1 MAKQLMIYERAVP
14 VSVDAH
20 KDWSVKSEN
29 DFGFAREVNS
39 VPVLAA
45 EFAPTAMEYTII
57 FAGDGDVV
65 FPSVIL
71 GMKEGN
77 NAHVKKDGSWDGRY
91 VPAFFRRYPFVF
103 AASEDQ
109 STFTLCIDEEFEGLN
124 KKGKGERLF
133 DAEGKRTQYL
143 ENVLAF
149 STEYQAQF
157 TRTQAFA
164 KRLQD
169 LDLLEPA
176 QAQFSLAGGER
187 TQLTGFKTIN
197 REKLRNLPAE
207 TLAEMA
213 KTDELELCYL
223 HLQSL
228 NNLTPMTQRI
238 AARDGEAKD
247 ASRSTLGSPQDQNKK
262 GPQQMLRAFYY
273 GIMRLLGP

>member
-14 VSVDAH
+14 VSVEAH
-20 KDWSVKSEN
+20 KGWSVKTDN
-29 DFGFAREVNS
+29 TFGFARGVNS

-45 EFAPTAMEYTII
+45 EFAPAAMEYTII

-71 GMKEGN
+71 GMKEGQ
-77 NAHVKKDGSWDGRY
+77 NAHVKDDGTWDGRY

-109 STFTLCIDEEFEGLN
+109 QTFTLCIDEEYEGLN
-124 KKGKGERLF
+124 KKDKGERLF
-133 DAEGKRTQYL
+133 DGDGKRTQYL

-164 KRLQD
+164 KRLHD

-187 TQLTGFKTIN
+187 MQLSGFKTIN
-197 REKLRNLPAE
+197 RDKLRNLPAA

-238 AARDGEAKD
+238 AARTKTSD
-247 ASRSTLGSPQDQNKK
+247 A
-262 GPQQMLRAFYY
+262 A
-273 GIMRLLGP
+273 

>member
-14 VSVDAH
+14 VSADAH
-20 KDWSVKSEN
+20 KGWSVKFEN
-29 DFGFAREVNS
+29 DFSFARDVNS

-45 EFAPTAMEYTII
+45 EFAAAAMEYTII

-77 NAHVKKDGSWDGRY
+77 NAHVNEDGSWDGRY

-103 AASEDQ
+103 AASDDGQ
-109 STFTLCIDEEFEGLN
+109 TFTLCIDEEYEGLN

-133 DAEGKRTQYL
+133 DADGNKTQYL

-157 TRTQAFA
+157 NRTQAFA
-164 KRLQD
+164 KRLND
-169 LDLLEPA
+169 LGLLEPA
-176 QAQFSLAGGER
+176 QAQFNLAGGER

-197 REKLRNLPAE
+197 RDKLRNLPAE
-207 TLAEMA
+207 TLAQMA

-238 AARDGEAKD
+238 AARSKSNA
-247 ASRSTLGSPQDQNKK
+247 A
-262 GPQQMLRAFYY
+262 
-273 GIMRLLGP
+273 

>member
-14 VSVDAH
+14 VSVEAH
-20 KDWSVKSEN
+20 KSWSVKSSN
-29 DFGFAREVNS
+29 DFGFARMVNS

-71 GMKEGN
+71 GMKEGS
-77 NAHVKKDGSWDGRY
+77 NAHVNEDGTWNGNY

-103 AASEDQ
+103 AASDDQ

-133 DAEGKRTQYL
+133 DAEGNRTQYL
-143 ENVLAF
+143 EQVLAF

-164 KRLQD
+164 KRLAD

-176 QAQFSLAGGER
+176 QAQFNLAGGER

-197 REKLRNLPAE
+197 RDKLRNLPAE

-238 AARDGEAKD
+238 AAREEAAAAK
-247 ASRSTLGSPQDQNKK
+247 
-262 GPQQMLRAFYY
+262 
-273 GIMRLLGP
+273 

>member
-1 MAKQLMIYERAVP
+1 M
-14 VSVDAH
+14 
-20 KDWSVKSEN
+20 EN
-29 DFGFAREVNS
+29 DGCT
-39 VPVLAA
+39 LAA
-45 EFAPTAMEYTII
+45 ECCVPAHICNGGQSIRA
-57 FAGDGDVV
+57 AGQRGEPDQLDHVCAHDEVSRKAGGDKAGCGREINRFEIRDAIAVIAGEGDVV

-71 GMKEGN
+71 GMKEGE
-77 NAHVKKDGSWDGRY
+77 NACVNEDGTWDGRY
-91 VPAFFRRYPFVF
+91 VPAYFRRYPFVF
-103 AASEDQ
+103 AVSDDQ
-109 STFTLCIDEEFEGLN
+109 ETFTLCIDEEFSGLN
-124 KKGKGERLF
+124 KTGKGERLF
-133 DAEGKRTQYL
+133 DADGERTQYL

-157 TRTQAFA
+157 ARTKAFA
-164 KRLQD
+164 KRLLS

-176 QAQFSLAGGER
+176 QAQFNLAGGER

-238 AARDGEAKD
+238 SGRLKYIFGGRGGSGRFLSGFA
-247 ASRSTLGSPQDQNKK
+247 LG
-262 GPQQMLRAFYY
+262 A
-273 GIMRLLGP
+273 

>member
-14 VSVDAH
+14 ISVEAH
-20 KDWSVKSEN
+20 KGWSVKSTGTYN
-29 DFGFAREVNS
+29 FAREINS
-39 VPVLAA
+39 VPILAA
-45 EFAPTAMEYTII
+45 EFSASALEYAII
-57 FAGDGDVV
+57 FAGDGEVV

-71 GMKEGN
+71 GMKEGE
-77 NAHVKKDGSWDGRY
+77 NACLKSDGTWDGRY
-91 VPAFFRRYPFVF
+91 VPAFLRRYPFVF

-109 STFTLCIDEEFEGLN
+109 QTFTLCIDESYEGLN
-124 KKGKGERLF
+124 KDGRGERLF
-133 DAEGKRTQYL
+133 DEDGNRTQYL

-164 KRLQD
+164 KRLVE

-176 QAQFSLAGGER
+176 QAQFNLAGGQR

-207 TLAEMA
+207 TLAAMA
-213 KTDELELCYL
+213 KSDELELCYL

-228 NNLTPMTQRI
+228 NNLTPMTQRVGARKQAEET
-238 AARDGEAKD
+238 AA
-247 ASRSTLGSPQDQNKK
+247 
-262 GPQQMLRAFYY
+262 
-273 GIMRLLGP
+273 

>member
-14 VSVDAH
+14 VSIEAH
-20 KDWSVKSEN
+20 KGWSVKAEN

-45 EFAPTAMEYTII
+45 EFATSAMEYTII
-57 FAGDGDVV
+57 FAGEGDVV

-71 GMKEGN
+71 GMKEGQN
-77 NAHVKKDGSWDGRY
+77 SHVKADGSWDGRY

-109 STFTLCIDEEFEGLN
+109 GTFTLCIDEEYEGLN

-133 DAEGKRTQYL
+133 DADGKRTQYL

-187 TQLTGFKTIN
+187 TQLSGFKTIN

-238 AARDGEAKD
+238 AARDGATD
-247 ASRSTLGSPQDQNKK
+247 A
-262 GPQQMLRAFYY
+262 A
-273 GIMRLLGP
+273 

>member
-14 VSVDAH
+14 ISIEAH
-20 KDWSVKSEN
+20 KDWSVKSDN
-29 DFGFAREVNS
+29 TYGFARDVNS

-45 EFAPTAMEYTII
+45 EFAPAAMEYTII

-71 GMKEGN
+71 GMKEGQ
-77 NAHVKKDGSWDGRY
+77 NAHVKSDNTWDGRY

-103 AASEDQ
+103 AASDDQ
-109 STFTLCIDEEFEGLN
+109 STFTLCIDEEYEGLN
-124 KKGKGERLF
+124 KKGQGERLF
-133 DAEGKRTQYL
+133 DADGNRTQYL

-149 STEYQAQF
+149 STEYQGQF

-164 KRLQD
+164 KRLLD

-176 QAQFSLAGGER
+176 QAQFNLAGGER
-187 TQLTGFKTIN
+187 TQLSGFKTIN
-197 REKLRNLPAE
+197 RDKLRNLPAE

-228 NNLTPMTQRI
+228 NNLTPMTQRL
-238 AARDGEAKD
+238 AARSESD
-247 ASRSTLGSPQDQNKK
+247 A
-262 GPQQMLRAFYY
+262 A
-273 GIMRLLGP
+273 

>member
-14 VSVDAH
+14 VSADAH
-20 KDWSVKSEN
+20 KGWSVKFEN
-29 DFGFAREVNS
+29 DFSFARDVNS

-45 EFAPTAMEYTII
+45 EFAAAAMEYTII

-77 NAHVKKDGSWDGRY
+77 NAHVNEDGSWDGRY

-103 AASEDQ
+103 AASDDGQ
-109 STFTLCIDEEFEGLN
+109 TFTLCIDEEYEGLN

-133 DAEGKRTQYL
+133 DADGNKTQYL

-157 TRTQAFA
+157 NRTQAFA
-164 KRLQD
+164 KRLND
-169 LDLLEPA
+169 LGLLEPA
-176 QAQFSLAGGER
+176 QAQFNLAGGER

-207 TLAEMA
+207 TLAQMA

-238 AARDGEAKD
+238 ASRTKSD
-247 ASRSTLGSPQDQNKK
+247 A
-262 GPQQMLRAFYY
+262 A
-273 GIMRLLGP
+273 

>member
-14 VSVDAH
+14 VSVEAH
-20 KDWSVKSEN
+20 KGWSVKADN
-29 DFGFAREVNS
+29 DFGFARDVNS

-45 EFAPTAMEYTII
+45 EFAAAAMEYTII
-57 FAGDGDVV
+57 FAGEGDVV

-71 GMKEGN
+71 GMKEGS
-77 NAHVKKDGSWDGRY
+77 NAHVNEDGSWDGRY

-103 AASEDQ
+103 AASDDQ
-109 STFTLCIDEEFEGLN
+109 QTFTLCIDEEYEGLN

-133 DAEGKRTQYL
+133 DAEGNRTQYL

-157 TRTQAFA
+157 NRTQAFA
-164 KRLQD
+164 KRLNE
-169 LDLLEPA
+169 LGLLEPA

-197 REKLRNLPAE
+197 RDKLRNLPEE
-207 TLAEMA
+207 TLAQMA

-238 AARDGEAKD
+238 AARDNSD
-247 ASRSTLGSPQDQNKK
+247 A
-262 GPQQMLRAFYY
+262 A
-273 GIMRLLGP
+273 

>member
-14 VSVDAH
+14 VSVEAH
-20 KDWSVKSEN
+20 KSWSVKSSN

-57 FAGDGDVV
+57 FAGEGDVV

-71 GMKEGN
+71 GMKEGS
-77 NAHVKKDGSWDGRY
+77 NAHVNADGTWNGNY

-133 DAEGKRTQYL
+133 DAEGNRTQYL
-143 ENVLAF
+143 EQVLAF

-164 KRLQD
+164 KRLVD

-176 QAQFSLAGGER
+176 QAQFNLAGGER

-197 REKLRNLPAE
+197 REKLRSLPAE

-238 AARDGEAKD
+238 AAREEDAAK
-247 ASRSTLGSPQDQNKK
+247 K
-262 GPQQMLRAFYY
+262 
-273 GIMRLLGP
+273 

>member
-14 VSVDAH
+14 ISVEAH
-20 KDWSVKSEN
+20 KKWSVKT
-29 DFGFAREVNS
+29 DGTYRFAKDVNS
-39 VPVLAA
+39 VPILAA
-45 EFAPTAMEYTII
+45 EFAPSAMEYTII
-57 FAGDGDVV
+57 FAGEGDVV

-71 GMKEGN
+71 GMKEGE
-77 NAHVKKDGSWDGRY
+77 NACVNEDGTWDGRY
-91 VPAFFRRYPFVF
+91 VPAYFRRYPVVF
-103 AASEDQ
+103 AVSDDQ
-109 STFTLCIDEEFEGLN
+109 ETFTLCIDEEFSGLN
-124 KKGKGERLF
+124 KTGKGERLF
-133 DAEGKRTQYL
+133 DADGERTQYL

-157 TRTQAFA
+157 ARTQAFA
-164 KRLQD
+164 KRFLS

-176 QAQFSLAGGER
+176 QAQFNLAGGER

-238 AARDGEAKD
+238 SARQTAAA
-247 ASRSTLGSPQDQNKK
+247 
-262 GPQQMLRAFYY
+262 
-273 GIMRLLGP
+273 

>member
-14 VSVDAH
+14 VSSEAH
-20 KDWSVKSEN
+20 KGWSVKAEN
-29 DFGFAREVNS
+29 DFSFAREVNS

-45 EFAPTAMEYTII
+45 EFSASALEYTII

-71 GMKEGN
+71 GMKEGH
-77 NAHVKKDGSWDGRY
+77 NAHVNADGSWNGRY

-103 AASEDQ
+103 AASENEG
-109 STFTLCIDEEFEGLN
+109 TFTLCIDEEYEGLN

-133 DAEGKRTQYL
+133 DVDGNRTQYL

-164 KRLQD
+164 KRLQN

-187 TQLTGFKTIN
+187 TQLSGFKTIN

-238 AARDGEAKD
+238 AARDGSSD
-247 ASRSTLGSPQDQNKK
+247 A
-262 GPQQMLRAFYY
+262 A
-273 GIMRLLGP
+273 

>member
-14 VSVDAH
+14 VSVEAH
-20 KDWSVKSEN
+20 KGWSVKTEN
-29 DFGFAREVNS
+29 DFSFAREVNS

-45 EFAPTAMEYTII
+45 EFATSALEYTII

-71 GMKEGN
+71 GMKEGQN
-77 NAHVKKDGSWDGRY
+77 SQVKEDGTWDGRY

-103 AASEDQ
+103 AASENQD
-109 STFTLCIDEEFEGLN
+109 TFTLCIDEEYEGLN

-133 DAEGKRTQYL
+133 DVDGKRTLYL

-176 QAQFSLAGGER
+176 QAQFNTAGGER
-187 TQLTGFKTIN
+187 TKLSGFKTIN
-197 REKLRNLPAE
+197 REKLRNLPAD

-238 AARDGEAKD
+238 MARDKAAD
-247 ASRSTLGSPQDQNKK
+247 A
-262 GPQQMLRAFYY
+262 A
-273 GIMRLLGP
+273 

>member
-14 VSVDAH
+14 VSVEAH
-20 KDWSVKSEN
+20 KAWSVKVEN
-29 DFGFAREVNS
+29 NYSFARDVNS
-39 VPVLAA
+39 VPILAA
-45 EFAPTAMEYTII
+45 EFAAAAIEYTII
-57 FAGDGDVV
+57 FAGNGDVV

-71 GMKEGN
+71 GMKEGQ
-77 NAHVKKDGSWDGRY
+77 NAHVNEDGTWNGRY

-103 AASEDQ
+103 AASDDQ
-109 STFTLCIDEEFEGLN
+109 KTFTLCIDEEYEGLN

-133 DAEGKRTQYL
+133 DAEGNRTQYL

-164 KRLQD
+164 KRLND
-169 LDLLEPA
+169 LGLLEPA

-197 REKLRNLPAE
+197 RDKLRNLPGE
-207 TLAEMA
+207 TLSQMA

-238 AARDGEAKD
+238 ATQKKSD
-247 ASRSTLGSPQDQNKK
+247 A
-262 GPQQMLRAFYY
+262 A
-273 GIMRLLGP
+273 

>member
-14 VSVDAH
+14 ISVEAH
-20 KDWSVKSEN
+20 KGWSVKSEGTY
-29 DFGFAREVNS
+29 GFAKEVNS

-45 EFAPTAMEYTII
+45 EFSAAALEYTII
-57 FAGDGDVV
+57 FAGEGDVV

-71 GMKEGN
+71 GMKEGE
-77 NAHVKKDGSWDGRY
+77 NAHVKSDGAWDGRY

-103 AASEDQ
+103 AASDDQ
-109 STFTLCIDEEFEGLN
+109 QTFTLCIDEEFEGLN
-124 KKGKGERLF
+124 QEGRGERLF
-133 DAEGKRTQYL
+133 DEEGNRTQYL

-164 KRLQD
+164 KRLVD

-176 QAQFSLAGGER
+176 QAQFNLASGER
-187 TQLTGFKTIN
+187 TQLSGFKTIN
-197 REKLRNLPAE
+197 RDKLRNLPAD
-207 TLAEMA
+207 TLSDMA

-228 NNLTPMTQRI
+228 NNLTPMTQRVGLRQ
-238 AARDGEAKD
+238 ADEAGDK
-247 ASRSTLGSPQDQNKK
+247 
-262 GPQQMLRAFYY
+262 
-273 GIMRLLGP
+273 